1 MTSGKDEKQQSP
13 LRILSLEVE
22 NILRVVAVRIEPNGR
37 VVELTGKNRAG
48 KSSVIDALW
57 IALGGNKIPPDPVHD
72 GAEMGQILVEIGDD
86 TGLKYSVKKRI
97 KRKADG
103 EFSASLI
110 IENADGAKI
119 SNAQTILNTLI
130 GSLSCDPLDFIAMK
144 PKDQFDLLKRFVPG
158 VDFEAIEQ
166 ANAEDFDKRTDV
178 NRDIKSRRAQLDGI
192 KVEEVSEPIDVDAL
206 LEELTKAADHN
217 AAIERQKLEIQT
229 NETHAVETLRRAQQ
243 LVDEA
248 QDLRRRADDLDQNA
262 ASLRERATQLAEA
275 VDSAPPLPDPIDPTT
290 LRAKINEARSHN
302 TSVQENDRAIA
313 ERARLEADLKKLEEQ
328 SASLTAAIEARKAD
342 KEKAISEAQMPV
354 PGISFGDGIILYEG
368 HPLQNASQ
376 AQKLQIA
383 IAVAEAMQ
391 PRLRFITTKNAALL
405 DDESW
410 AAMTKLAEEKDLM
423 IIAETVNSSR
433 PTAVVIEDGH
443 VRGQKPQAAE

>member
-22 NILRVVAVRIEPNGR
+22 NILRVVAVRLQPNGQ
-37 VVELTGKNRAG
+37 VLELTGKNRAG

-57 IALGGNKIPPDPVHD
+57 IALGGKIPPDPIHD
-72 GAEMGQILVEIGDD
+72 GAEMGQVLVEIGDD
-86 TGLKYSVKKRI
+86 TGLKYSVQKRI
-97 KRKADG
+97 KQKENG
-103 EFSASLI
+103 EIAPSLI

-119 SNAQTILNTLI
+119 SNAQTILNALI

-158 VDFEAIEQ
+158 VDFEAIEK
-166 ANAEDFDKRTDV
+166 ANADDFSIRTDV
-178 NRDIKSRRAQLDGI
+178 NRDIKNRRAQLDAI
-192 KVEEVSEPIDVDAL
+192 KVDEASEQIDVDAL

-229 NETHAVETLRRAQQ
+229 NENRAIETLRRAQQ

-262 ASLRERATQLAEA
+262 ATLRDEATQLAES
-275 VDSAPPLPDPIDPTT
+275 VNSAPDLPDPIDPTA
-290 LRAKINEARSHN
+290 LRTKINEARAHN
-302 TSVQENDRAIA
+302 TRVQENERAIA
-313 ERARLEADLKKLEEQ
+313 QRSRLEADLKILEEQ
-328 SASLTAAIEARKAD
+328 SSALTAAIESRKAA
-342 KEKAISEAQMPV
+342 KEKAISEAEMPV

-410 AAMTKLAEEKDLM
+410 AAMTKLAEEKDLL

-443 VRGQKPQAAE
+443 VRGQKLAAK